1 MTNHKFTATEYD
13 SKGRY
18 VRYFRGITRDYM
30 VTGSSGGY
38 YVTAEA
44 WTEINQMRMYR
55 VIIARNLA
63 NVWKKIDRIEEKTA
77 AHHGTTEIQ
86 PRKYNHPTIIRA
98 INRLTA

>member
-1 MTNHKFTATEYD
+1 MNKWTATEYD

-18 VRYFRGITRDYM
+18 VRYFRGITRDFRI
-30 VTGSSGGY
+30 TGSSGSY

-44 WTEINQMRMYR
+44 WTAIDSMPMYR
-55 VIIARNLA
+55 VLIARNLA
-63 NVWKKIDRIEEKTA
+63 RVWKKIDRIEEKTA

-86 PRKYNHPTIIRA
+86 PRKYDHPSIIRA